1 MVITDELKLGGHI
14 STAGGVHL
22 APERASRFGFRTFQ
36 IFSKNQMQ
44 WNARPLP
51 AEEIE
56 SFRHGVS
63 QYHMCGIMIHASYLL
78 NMGTASP
85 ELRKKATDA
94 FTIEIQRADLLGVD
108 YLTFHP
114 GSASGST
121 PKEAIDSVRRNL
133 NSVMSEDQKCTIL
146 LENAAGQGSTIGRS
160 FEEIAEMMD
169 GLQFP
174 AKVGVCLDTCHTWAA
189 GYDIVSPE
197 GYMETMDQFEST
209 IGLSKLKG
217 IHLNDSKKDR
227 GSHLDRHEQI
237 GRGTIGAQG
246 IGNFINDRRLEHTPM
261 ILETP
266 LGENGYEADLQ
277 VIKSIRGMNSA

>member
-1 MVITDELKLGGHI
+1 MAITDELKLGGHI

-44 WNARPLP
+44 WNAKPLP
-51 AEEIE
+51 EEEIE
-56 SFRHGVS
+56 SFRRGVS
-63 QYHMCGIMIHASYLL
+63 RYHMGKIMIHASYLL
-78 NMGTASP
+78 NMGTANH
-85 ELRKKATDA
+85 ELRKKVTDA
-94 FTIEIQRADLLGVD
+94 FSVEIQRADLLGVD

-121 PKEAIDSVRRNL
+121 QNDAIRSVRENL
-133 NSVMSEDQKCTIL
+133 NSVMSEDQKCIIL
-146 LENAAGQGSTIGRS
+146 LENAAGQGSTIGRT

-174 AKVGVCLDTCHTWAA
+174 GKAGVCLDTCHTWAA

-197 GYMETMDQFEST
+197 GYMETMEQFDSI
-209 IGLSKLKG
+209 IGLDRLKG
-217 IHLNDSKKDR
+217 IHLNDSKKER

-237 GRGTIGAQG
+237 GRGTIGARG
-246 IGNFINDRRLEHTPM
+246 IGNFVNDRRLEHTPM

-266 LGENGYEADLQ
+266 LGEKGYEADLE
-277 VIKSIRGMNSA
+277 VIRSLKGMNSS